1 MTVSDGYL
9 YSFSWSLPGLSWMG
23 FVLLLIATTKLL
35 TFFVWPNIRNVP
47 FILSVPFVV
56 IAVGWGSFYWTSQYV
71 AASGMEQGAAES
83 FIAILSIGAAVTCL
97 AAVATVRALAAPRGF
112 AVFNGLMIDSV
123 NRGAGL
129 LLFIAAVL
137 MLAGAAVFIGGFY
150 MLSGIIPAFA
160 ENPLVAKYFAGEYT
174 ARAAP
179 YMPLFRGGMVLY
191 QVGVLVG
198 ILLLPSR
205 LNVGRMM
212 MFVLVGLLGFAVVLA
227 LLSLR
232 RGVAAQPI
240 LEGLLILLVVRA
252 RLGWIIVGVA
262 VYLTVFT
269 FGSAANQI
277 LVYVLGLKNEVGLD
291 AIIKGLSDIHDIL
304 WFVDAYHKAGPP
316 PTMGMTV
323 FGGLVPYDF
332 RWNPGNYTKWI
343 IGADLNTGSGGFR
356 LPMSL
361 WGYDAFGYAGLV
373 LWSAV
378 DGFAIVIQAFLFRL
392 VVEKGGNRYVL
403 AINVITYKAVFL
415 ICNNLLQWKIDDL
428 LVIILFLM
436 LRLAPAMTRML
447 GRKQAKKIEPQT
459 G

>member
-1 MTVSDGYL
+1 MTSDGYL
-9 YSFSWSLPGLSWMG
+9 YTFSWSLPGLSWMG
-23 FVLLLIATTKLL
+23 FALLLVGTTKMLS
-35 TFFVWPNIRNVP
+35 FFVFPSIRNVP
-47 FILSVPFVV
+47 FILSIPFVV
-56 IAVGWGSFYWTSQYV
+56 IAVGWGAFWWTEQYIS
-71 AASGMEQGAAES
+71 AKGLTQGTAES
-83 FIAILSIGAAVTCL
+83 FLMILAIGSAATCL
-97 AAVATVRALAAPRGF
+97 AAVATIRALTAPRGY
-112 AVFNGLMIDSV
+112 AVFNGLLVNDV

-129 LLFIAAVL
+129 MLVIAAML
-137 MLAGAAVFIGGFY
+137 MLAGAAVFIGAFY
-150 MLSGIIPAFA
+150 LLTGIVPAFA
-160 ENPLVAKYFAGEYT
+160 ENPLLAKYFGGEYT

-205 LNVGRMM
+205 ANVGRFM
-212 MFVLVGLLGFAVVLA
+212 MFLLLALLGCAAVLA

-240 LEGLLILLVVRA
+240 LEGLLILLVVRG
-252 RLGWIIVGVA
+252 RLGWVIVGVA
-262 VYLTVFT
+262 AYVLVFT
-269 FGSAANQI
+269 FGSAVNQI
-277 LVYVLGLKNEVGLD
+277 LFYMLGLRTEVGLD
-291 AIIKGLSDIHDIL
+291 AIIKGLSDIYDL
-304 WFVDAYHKAGPP
+304 WWFMDAYDKAGPD

-332 RWNPGNYTKWI
+332 QWNPANYTKWI

-356 LPMSL
+356 LPMSV
-361 WGYDAFGYAGLV
+361 WGYDAFRYPGLV

-378 DGFAIVIQAFLFRL
+378 DGFTIVVQAFLFRL
-392 VVEKGGNRYVL
+392 VAEKGGSRYVL
-403 AINVITYKAVFL
+403 AINIITYKAVFL

-436 LRLAPAMTRML
+436 LRLAPAMTRLL
-447 GRKQAKKIEPQT
+447 GRRQTKSIVPQT

>member
-1 MTVSDGYL
+1 MTSDGYL
-9 YSFSWSLPGLSWMG
+9 YTFSWSLPGLSWMG
-23 FVLLLIATTKLL
+23 FALLLVGTTKMLS
-35 TFFVWPNIRNVP
+35 FFVFPSIRNVP
-47 FILSVPFVV
+47 FILSIPFVA
-56 IAVGWGSFYWTSQYV
+56 IAVGWGAFWWTEQYIS
-71 AASGMEQGAAES
+71 ANGLNQGTAES
-83 FIAILSIGAAVTCL
+83 FLMILAVGSAVTCL
-97 AAVATVRALAAPRGF
+97 AAVATIRGLTAPRGY
-112 AVFNGLMIDSV
+112 AVFNGLLVDDV

-129 LLFIAAVL
+129 MLVIAAML
-137 MLAGAAVFIGGFY
+137 MLAGAAAFIGAFY
-150 MLSGIIPAFA
+150 LLSGIIPAFA
-160 ENPLVAKYFAGEYT
+160 ENPLVAKYFGGEYT

-205 LNVGRMM
+205 VNVGRFM
-212 MFVLVGLLGFAVVLA
+212 MFLLLALLGCAAVLA

-240 LEGLLILLVVRA
+240 LEGLLILLVIRG
-252 RLGWIIVGVA
+252 RLGWVIVGVA
-262 VYLTVFT
+262 AYVLVFT
-269 FGSAANQI
+269 FGSAVNQI
-277 LVYVLGLKNEVGLD
+277 LFYMLGLRTEVGLD
-291 AIIKGLSDIHDIL
+291 AIIKGLSDIYDL
-304 WFVDAYHKAGPP
+304 WWFMDAYDKAGPE

-332 RWNPGNYTKWI
+332 RWNPANYTKWI

-356 LPMSL
+356 LPMSV
-361 WGYDAFGYAGLV
+361 WGYDAFRYPGLL

-378 DGFAIVIQAFLFRL
+378 DGFTIVVQALLFRL
-392 VVEKGGNRYVL
+392 VAEKGGSRYVL
-403 AINVITYKAVFL
+403 AINIITYKAVFL

-436 LRLAPAMTRML
+436 LRLAPAMTRLL
-447 GRKQAKKIEPQT
+447 GRRQTKSIVPQT

>member
-1 MTVSDGYL
+1 MTSDGYL
-9 YSFSWSLPGLSWMG
+9 YTFSWSLPGLSWMG
-23 FVLLLIATTKLL
+23 FALLLVGTTKMLS
-35 TFFVWPNIRNVP
+35 FFVFPSIRNVP
-47 FILSVPFVV
+47 FILSIPFVA
-56 IAVGWGSFYWTSQYV
+56 IAVGWGAFWWTEQYIS
-71 AASGMEQGAAES
+71 ANGLNQGTAES
-83 FIAILSIGAAVTCL
+83 FLMILAVGSAVTCL
-97 AAVATVRALAAPRGF
+97 AAVATIRGLTAPRGY
-112 AVFNGLMIDSV
+112 AVFNGLLVDDV

-129 LLFIAAVL
+129 MLVIAAML
-137 MLAGAAVFIGGFY
+137 MLAGAAAFIGAFY
-150 MLSGIIPAFA
+150 LLSGIIPAFA
-160 ENPLVAKYFAGEYT
+160 ENPLVAKYFGGEYT

-205 LNVGRMM
+205 VNVGRFM
-212 MFVLVGLLGFAVVLA
+212 MFLLLALLGCAAVLA

-240 LEGLLILLVVRA
+240 LEGLLILLVIRG
-252 RLGWIIVGVA
+252 RLGWVIVGVGA
-262 VYLTVFT
+262 YLLVFT
-269 FGSAANQI
+269 FGSAVNQI
-277 LVYVLGLKNEVGLD
+277 LFYMLGLRTEVGLD
-291 AIIKGLSDIHDIL
+291 AIIKGLSDIYDL
-304 WFVDAYHKAGPP
+304 WWFMDAYDKAGPE

-332 RWNPGNYTKWI
+332 RWNPANYTKWI

-356 LPMSL
+356 LPMSV
-361 WGYDAFGYAGLV
+361 WGYDAFRYPGLV

-378 DGFAIVIQAFLFRL
+378 DGFTIVVQAFLFRL
-392 VVEKGGNRYVL
+392 VAEKGGSRYVL
-403 AINVITYKAVFL
+403 AINIITYKAVFL

-436 LRLAPAMTRML
+436 LRLAPAMTRLL
-447 GRKQAKKIEPQT
+447 GRRQTKSIVPQT